1 MQQDIWQTLENK
13 NVTLNFWSLVETLQ
27 FVKSKLVEKKLA
39 EASMKSNHIRIPF
52 WIFGYY
58 YDCNYKL
65 LLVTLNF
72 LLNGCLYSLCK
83 FAWITVVKWV
93 SNFFYLWKGCLI
105 QMKLQN
111 FILGLVFARYI
122 YIYIYRWNSFLELF
136 FWKWVVQTWW
146 NVKAVFHFK
155 TLWTSTTWSHC
166 LLIPSFECNTS
177 KSKSDM

>member
-39 EASMKSNHIRIPF
+39 ETSMKSNHIRIPF

-93 SNFFYLWKGCLI
+93 SNFFLSLKGMFDSNEIAKFHSRFGFCSL
-105 QMKLQN
+105 
-111 FILGLVFARYI
+111 YI
-122 YIYIYRWNSFLELF
+122 YIYIQMKLIFRTFFLKVSCANL
-136 FWKWVVQTWW
+136 
-146 NVKAVFHFK
+146 VKCKGGVS
-155 TLWTSTTWSHC
+155 L
-166 LLIPSFECNTS
+166 
-177 KSKSDM
+177 